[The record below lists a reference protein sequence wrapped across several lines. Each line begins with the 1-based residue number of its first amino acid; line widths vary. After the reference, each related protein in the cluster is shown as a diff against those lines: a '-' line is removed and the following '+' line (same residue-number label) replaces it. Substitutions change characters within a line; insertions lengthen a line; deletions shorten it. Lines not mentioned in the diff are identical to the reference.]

1 VHDAQALLGAY
12 DAQLRLEA
20 EVADATEWH
29 RHGPLVRARWGD
41 SGFVSHRDL
50 ADLSS
55 AALEGL
61 VTESLAWF
69 RDETPVTEIEWK
81 TRGHDRPDLP
91 GLLSRHGFV
100 ADEEETVMVGRADLL
115 DRPVDLPDGV
125 VVRRAGEGGDL
136 REDVTRAGLLQAEVF
151 GHAPRELEE
160 RLTGY
165 AEEPERTG
173 LWIAET
179 VDGQVVSAGRLD
191 VVPGT
196 EFAGLWGGGTHS
208 DWRGRGIYRALVA
221 ARARAAIG
229 LGVVYLHSD
238 CTPMSRPILERSGL
252 LPITTTTPYVWS
264 RD

>member
-1 VHDAQALLGAY
+1 MSDASELLAAY
-12 DAQLRLEA
+12 DAQLRMEA

-41 SGFVSHRDL
+41 SGFVSGRDL
-50 ADLSS
+50 AGMTPEELE
-55 AALEGL
+55 AL
-61 VTESLAWF
+61 VADTLAWF
-69 RDETPVTEIEWK
+69 RDETAVTEVEWK
-81 TRGHDRPDLP
+81 TRGHDRADLLE
-91 GLLSRHGFV
+91 LLTQHGFV

-115 DRPVDLPDGV
+115 DRPVDLPDGL

-136 REDVTRAGLLQAEVF
+136 RDDVARAGLLQAEVF
-151 GHAPRELEE
+151 GHSARELEE
-160 RLTGY
+160 RLAAY
-165 AEEPERTG
+165 AGEPERTG

-179 VDGQVVSAGRLD
+179 ADGQVVSAGRLD

-196 EFAGLWGGGTHS
+196 EFAGLWGGGTHA

-221 ARARAAIG
+221 ARARAALD

>member
-1 VHDAQALLGAY
+1 MHDARVLLAAY

-20 EVADATEWH
+20 EVAGATQWH

-41 SGFVSHRDL
+41 SGFVTGRDL
-50 ADLSS
+50 TDLRTEELE
-55 AALEGL
+55 AL
-61 VTESLAWF
+61 VVDSLAWF
-69 RDETPVTEIEWK
+69 RDETSVTEVEWK

-91 GLLSRHGFV
+91 GLLTRHGFL

-115 DRPVDLPDGV
+115 DRPVELPAGV

-136 REDVTRAGLLQAEVF
+136 RNDVTRAGLLQAEVF
-151 GHAPRELEE
+151 GHAPRGLEE
-160 RLTGY
+160 RLTEY
-165 AEEPERTG
+165 AEQPERTG

-179 VDGQVVSAGRLD
+179 ADGQVVSAGRLD

-196 EFAGLWGGGTHS
+196 EFAGLWGGGTRA
-208 DWRGRGIYRALVA
+208 DWRGRGIYRAVVA
-221 ARARAAIG
+221 ARARAALG

-238 CTPMSRPILERSGL
+238 CTAMSRPILERSGL
-252 LPITTTTPYVWS
+252 LAVTTTTPYVWS